1 MHITR
6 IFADSDEKMRTYRD
20 YLVEVLSDRDEAIG
34 HIQAILED
42 YQIYKNPSIVRETLY
57 TVIDAQGGVM
67 ELAKETDM
75 DPQVFS
81 KMLSNEDTPLIDAL
95 GIVLKVLGYQLS
107 IAPIESNTYT
117 DMLERQNT
125 STQVAENQT
134 K

>member
-1 MHITR
+1 
-6 IFADSDEKMRTYRD
+6 MRTYRD